1 MSEADIIFAAL
12 TPALEGIAKTYGPH
26 CEVVLHDY
34 RDPEHSV
41 HAVAGSI
48 TGRKPGGAMSEIGF
62 RVLQKGDDAVNE
74 LNYFTR
80 APDGRQLKCS
90 TMPLRDS
97 RGALIGALCIN
108 IDITVLREASMML
121 TQMLDQGESEPASD
135 SVTVF
140 ANDITEVIDSLVAQ
154 EESRRATPASGLS
167 KAERLEVIEQ
177 LSNKGVFSVRGAA
190 PKVAT
195 RLSISRA
202 ALYNDLKELRT
213 RR

>member
-1 MSEADIIFAAL
+1 
-12 TPALEGIAKTYGPH
+12 
-26 CEVVLHDY
+26 
-34 RDPEHSV
+34 
-41 HAVAGSI
+41 
-48 TGRKPGGAMSEIGF
+48 
-62 RVLQKGDDAVNE
+62 
-74 LNYFTR
+74 
-80 APDGRQLKCS
+80 
-90 TMPLRDS
+90 
-97 RGALIGALCIN
+97 
-108 IDITVLREASMML
+108 MML